1 MTEFPLPVIIT
12 DWRPLP
18 KNTLLGFCSMRLPS
32 GIQIADCS
40 VHQKNGKFWVSP
52 PGKPQLDRDGIA
64 LRDAVTGRIKYLPII
79 TFETKAFADRFS
91 AQIIEA
97 LRRAF
102 PEALV

>member
-1 MTEFPLPVIIT
+1 MMELPSPVIVT
-12 DWRPLP
+12 EWRPMP
-18 KNTLLGFCSMRLPS
+18 KNTLLGFCSAHLPS
-32 GIQIADCS
+32 GMQIADCS

-52 PGKPQLDRDGIA
+52 PGKPQLDRDGVA
-64 LRDAVTGRIKYLPII
+64 LRDVATGRIKYLPII
-79 TFETKAFADRFS
+79 TFETKAIADRFS